1 MKKVLTG
8 AAVAALTLSS
18 ATASAGVSK
27 DLPLPSGTPDAN
39 AIMDQVY
46 FVNHFY
52 SLKNYGIKKKGRNIT
67 VIISRTE
74 GKKPSTLTVERYL
87 TNTPKE
93 AHVQTKD
100 VAIFRSGKLKG
111 TGMLITDFKD
121 DAKSQSYAIWLPAL
135 RKIRRF
141 AEPAHDD
148 AWGGTDFTFGDVML
162 RKPQH
167 ESHKLLGTETFAGCL
182 GAMDVPKNQRNKYM
196 KKLPS
201 TGSCIPKGKE
211 VYKVEST
218 TKRGNWWYDSRVS
231 YIDTK
236 TFADYRTEFFKGGNK
251 IKTIDRDWISF
262 NMDDPRAQYWGYW
275 YGKTHTTG
283 HETWAV
289 IPAKVV
295 TKNDKKLKA
304 SLWSERTLRKI
315 KR

>member
-1 MKKVLTG
+1 MKKVLMSV
-8 AAVAALTLSS
+8 AIAALSFS
-18 ATASAGVSK
+18 PVSVMAGVSK
-27 DLPLPSGTPDAN
+27 DLPLPSGAPTADQ
-39 AIMDQVY
+39 IIEQVY
-46 FVNHFY
+46 YVNHFY
-52 SLKNYGIKKKGRNIT
+52 ALKNFGIKKKGKNIT
-67 VIISRTE
+67 VIISRSE

-87 TNTPKE
+87 NNDYSDGKIN
-93 AHVQTKD
+93 AKD

-111 TGMLITDFKD
+111 TGMLITDYVD

-167 ESHKLLGTETFAGCL
+167 ESHKLLGTENFSGCL

-196 KKLPS
+196 KKLPE
-201 TGSCIPKGKE
+201 GACAPKGKS

-218 TKRGNWWYDSRVS
+218 PKRDNWWYDNRVS
-231 YIDTK
+231 YVDTK
-236 TFADYRTEFFKGGNK
+236 SFADYRTDYFKDGKK
-251 IKTIDRDWISF
+251 IKTIDRNWVSF
-262 NMDDPRAQYWGYW
+262 GLDDPRAQYWGYW
-275 YGKTHTTG
+275 YGKKHTTG

-289 IPAKVV
+289 IPEKVV
-295 TKNDKKLKA
+295 TKNDKKLKK
-304 SLWSERTLRKI
+304 SLWTEKTLRKI

>member
-1 MKKVLTG
+1 M
-8 AAVAALTLSS
+8 
-18 ATASAGVSK
+18 AGVSK
-27 DLPLPSGTPDAN
+27 DLPLPSGAPSADQ
-39 AIMDQVY
+39 IIEQVY
-46 FVNHFY
+46 YVNHFY
-52 SLKNYGIKKKGRNIT
+52 ALKNFGIKKKGKNIT

-74 GKKPSTLTVERYL
+74 GKKPTTLTVERYL
-87 TNTPKE
+87 NNDYSDGKIN
-93 AHVQTKD
+93 AKD

-111 TGMLITDFKD
+111 TGMLITDYVD

-167 ESHKLLGTETFAGCL
+167 ESHKLLGTENFSGCL

-196 KKLPS
+196 KKLPE
-201 TGSCIPKGKE
+201 GACAPKGKS

-218 TKRGNWWYDSRVS
+218 PKRDNWWYDNRVS
-231 YIDTK
+231 YVDTK
-236 TFADYRTEFFKGGNK
+236 SFADYRTDYFKDGKK
-251 IKTIDRDWISF
+251 IKTIDRNWVSF
-262 NMDDPRAQYWGYW
+262 GLDDPRAQYWGYW
-275 YGKTHTTG
+275 YGKKHTTG

-289 IPAKVV
+289 IPEKVV
-295 TKNDKKLKA
+295 TKNDKKLKK
-304 SLWSERTLRKI
+304 SLWTEKTLRKI